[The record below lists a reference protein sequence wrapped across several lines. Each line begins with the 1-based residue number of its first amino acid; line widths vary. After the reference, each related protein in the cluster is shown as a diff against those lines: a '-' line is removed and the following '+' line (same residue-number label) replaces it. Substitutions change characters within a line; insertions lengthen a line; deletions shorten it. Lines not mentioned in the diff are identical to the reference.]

1 MIIESWSL
9 LTAVCASVT
18 GTAFIMGN
26 GIAWLWKDLSAV
38 ALLFKWQIFFS
49 LLNLIWKHKFSITS
63 VIKLFIPFPE
73 LLSGAVTTWIFLL
86 WLFFWQ
92 LLGKYWQAICCLI
105 WNLLMNQCFLSN
117 PHSNV
122 TSEYELFTIQWFVVW
137 ITTIEF
143 TT

>member
-1 MIIESWSL
+1 MKVEVYSLQCVQVSLVQPSSWEMVL
-9 LTAVCASVT
+9 LDCEKT
-18 GTAFIMGN
+18 
-26 GIAWLWKDLSAV
+26 LYSAV
-38 ALLFKWQIFFS
+38 ALLFKWQIFFI

-92 LLGKYWQAICCLI
+92 LLGKHWQAICCLI

-122 TSEYELFTIQWFVVW
+122 TSEYELFTIQWLLF
-137 ITTIEF
+137 ESQ
-143 TT
+143 